1 MAVAPDQLY
10 NQIKTALDSAPK
22 LSAKETDVFV
32 TVAIAKNFN
41 QLLELAKEAM
51 PDVDKRRWPDALN
64 ATPAAMGPSRS
75 NITFTELRT
84 LYGQLM
90 AILAEGFDPSA
101 GWGLA

>member
-10 NQIKTALDSAPK
+10 NQIKVALDSAPK
-22 LSAKETDVFV
+22 LSAKDADVYV

-51 PDVDKRRWPDALN
+51 PEVDKRRWPDALD
-64 ATPAAMGPSRS
+64 ATPAAMGPGRS
-75 NITFTELRT
+75 NITFAELRT

-90 AILAEGFDPSA
+90 AILAEGFDPTA